1 LMNSPENFSIVRIFA
16 LAVLKRE
23 TSKGSMR
30 GKRYRAT
37 LDPDYLEK
45 VILG

>member
-1 LMNSPENFSIVRIFA
+1 LA
-16 LAVLKRE
+16 LLKRDT
-23 TSKGSMR
+23 TSKGSIR

-37 LDPDYLEK
+37 LDTDYLEK

>member
-1 LMNSPENFSIVRIFA
+1 M
-16 LAVLKRE
+16 AVFHIAGLN
-23 TSKGSMR
+23 KGSIR

-37 LDPDYLEK
+37 LDADYLEK